1 VVLRANTADGV
12 AGDEN
17 QTRDQVPQPE
27 ESSLARGAA
36 GQIGRLVKTPEANA
50 IVDGIAAAAESG
62 GLEPY
67 VRQFSLAGTVVLIC
81 MPSAEA

>member
-1 VVLRANTADGV
+1 MVWRM
-12 AGDEN
+12 
-17 QTRDQVPQPE
+17 TRIKLVYEVPQPE

-36 GQIGRLVKTPEANA
+36 GQIGRLVKTRGANT
-50 IVDGIAAAAESG
+50 IVDGIATAAESG